1 MSQTSPVTESARQ
14 CTCHPDDLPPTPCA
28 RKYALSECEA
38 HERLRRFVD
47 IVWLHATENASW
59 PSTTTIDSLIEQ
71 WQRKTKQTA
80 RVAKTPDL
88 EATVSRI
95 MVIRNGMILD
105 GDAEA
110 LIRKEIGALMGS
122 HVQNS
127 KQWQPI
133 ETAPKGVRLLL
144 FSPGHK
150 ISDDPDERAVII
162 TSTTRDWN
170 WATHWMP
177 LPAPPTLSDTSTDRT
192 SKCTWP
198 DCEQPSGHD
207 LCHRHCLDNAGH
219 PANSSR
225 GDR

>member
-1 MSQTSPVTESARQ
+1 MSDRSSPV
-14 CTCHPDDLPPTPCA
+14 
-28 RKYALSECEA
+28 SETDA
-38 HERLRRFVD
+38 
-47 IVWLHATENASW
+47 IVA
-59 PSTTTIDSLIEQ
+59 
-71 WQRKTKQTA
+71 
-80 RVAKTPDL
+80 
-88 EATVSRI
+88 RI
-95 MVIRNGMILD
+95 MRIRNGMILD

-110 LIRKEIGALMGS
+110 LIRKEIGGLMGS

-177 LPAPPTLSDTSTDRT
+177 LPAPPTLSDTSTVRET
-192 SKCTWP
+192 GK
-198 DCEQPSGHD
+198 
-207 LCHRHCLDNAGH
+207 
-219 PANSSR
+219 
-225 GDR
+225 